1 MSLLSRLA
9 RKGHG
14 SDGKPFDY
22 ETQRIA
28 DQQYVEQTLAEL
40 EKAIQAREK
49 QAAAQSSEEPKDP

>member
-22 ETQRIA
+22 ETQCIA
-28 DQQYVEQTLAEL
+28 DQQYVQQSLAEL

-49 QAAAQSSEEPKDP
+49 QSATQPSEEPKNP